1 MRRLRGILNGRR
13 KSRSGVLKQTVSYR
27 PRTDVCFGAGRT
39 RTGEQKWLIR
49 TTIKEAAAKEAAVK
63 AAVKA
68 AAKVAVIKVAAT
80 KVVVIR
86 VAAKVAAIKVAA
98 KVAAIRAANHCR

>member
-1 MRRLRGILNGRR
+1 MNYIIARSFRSSGPWPTFLR
-13 KSRSGVLKQTVSYR
+13 YH
-27 PRTDVCFGAGRT
+27 FGAGRT
-39 RTGEQKWLIR
+39 RTGEQKWLIT
-49 TTIKEAAAKEAAVK
+49 TTIKEAADKVAAIRV
-63 AAVKA
+63 

-86 VAAKVAAIKVAA
+86 VAAKVAAIQVAA